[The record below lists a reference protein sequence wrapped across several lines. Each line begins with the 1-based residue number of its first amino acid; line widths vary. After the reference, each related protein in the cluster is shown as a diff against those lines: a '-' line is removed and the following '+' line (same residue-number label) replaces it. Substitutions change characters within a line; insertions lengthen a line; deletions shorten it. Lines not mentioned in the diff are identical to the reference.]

1 MYRPGRSKAIQTL
14 KTEEVFGILLQM
26 QKSGFRE
33 MIGPPCTVDEE
44 GMGYT
49 SFEFHHSVTLYT
61 SVTVYIY
68 IYTGFPANIPG
79 FIQLNECGPS
89 K

>member
-1 MYRPGRSKAIQTL
+1 MRKLGS
-14 KTEEVFGILLQM
+14 
-26 QKSGFRE
+26 RE

-68 IYTGFPANIPG
+68 THICIYTGFPANSPG
-79 FIQLNECGPS
+79 FTQLNECGPL